1 MKKHLHSFFRGEGSK
16 PYLVV
21 LAVGMAVV
29 VAAILLYYSPLL
41 APTRAVEVPYSQFL
55 NALEKGTVESV
66 RISQTKI
73 RWTMVVGGVEKFFA
87 SERLPGI
94 DETHLINELM
104 AKGVEFGGKGTN
116 NWAGNILL
124 FLVIGGGFYVLW
136 RRMPGQQMMTFGKN
150 GAQPY
155 EGGKRRVTYDDV
167 AGAPEAV
174 MELREIADYLEA
186 PERYQRLGGRAP
198 KGVLL
203 VGPPGTGKT
212 LLARATAGEASVPFF
227 SISGSEFVEMYV
239 GGGAARI
246 RRLFQKAREHAPC
259 IVFIDELDTIGR
271 QRSGSKAP
279 NTHEE
284 REQTLNQLLVEM
296 DGFDNN
302 TGIILMAATNRPDVL
317 DPALLRPGRFD
328 RQVVVDRPSRA
339 GRKEILELHARRIRV
354 ADDVDFEVLAAR
366 TPGFAGAEL
375 ENLIN
380 EAALLAAR
388 RGSEVVTM
396 EDLNEAVDRVM
407 MGLVRQGRVLG
418 EKERHIVAYH
428 EMGHALA
435 ANLLPNADPVHKV
448 SIVPRGVAALGV
460 TMQLPQEDRY
470 LMREAELHD
479 RLAVLL
485 GGRAAEEVVFGE
497 ISTGAANDLQKA
509 TELARR
515 MVTEF
520 GMSPLVG
527 PVSLSARSDNAVM
540 PGMEQHMGSG
550 KLEEIVDAEVK
561 RIIEENYK
569 RVRDLLVENRD
580 VLETLSRELLE
591 VEDMDGETFQRRL
604 AELGA
609 RPAAFT
615 PHSLA
620 VH

>member
-1 MKKHLHSFFRGEGSK
+1 
-16 PYLVV
+16 
-21 LAVGMAVV
+21 
-29 VAAILLYYSPLL
+29 
-41 APTRAVEVPYSQFL
+41 
-55 NALEKGTVESV
+55 
-66 RISQTKI
+66 
-73 RWTMVVGGVEKFFA
+73 
-87 SERLPGI
+87 
-94 DETHLINELM
+94 
-104 AKGVEFGGKGTN
+104 
-116 NWAGNILL
+116 
-124 FLVIGGGFYVLW
+124 
-136 RRMPGQQMMTFGKN
+136 
-150 GAQPY
+150 
-155 EGGKRRVTYDDV
+155 
-167 AGAPEAV
+167 
-174 MELREIADYLEA
+174 
-186 PERYQRLGGRAP
+186 
-198 KGVLL
+198 
-203 VGPPGTGKT
+203 
-212 LLARATAGEASVPFF
+212 
-227 SISGSEFVEMYV
+227 MYV
-239 GGGAARI
+239 GAGAARI
-246 RRLFQKAREHAPC
+246 RRLFSMSTPRASSLSTNWTRLAASAA
-259 IVFIDELDTIGR
+259 L
-271 QRSGSKAP
+271 SAP

-527 PVSLSARSDNAVM
+527 RCRSARSDNAIM

-550 KLEEIVDAEVK
+550 KTGIVDAEVK
-561 RIIEENYK
+561 RIIEELQAGP
-569 RVRDLLVENRD
+569 RSACENRD

-591 VEDMDGETFQRRL
+591 VEDMDGETSSGGLPSWARARRRSRRT
-604 AELGA
+604 AWQFTNCTTMTGRSSPG
-609 RPAAFT
+609 RPF
-615 PHSLA
+615 
-620 VH
+620 